1 MELET
6 RKKRILIFLPF
17 LTFGGA
23 ERQGFLLAKGLAAL
37 NYQVTVCGFSL
48 TGSNYPLIQK
58 LEEAGIKH
66 HVLPSTMADMPGRK
80 GMIKVL
86 NKFARFVRSEGFDCI
101 IPFTFWPNYLT
112 GHAARFTKAK
122 CFWNQRSVDDHVP
135 VHGFEKWLPVNKI
148 RFVSNSRPGKQ
159 FLIKR
164 FALKDNDV
172 EVVNNGAVQD
182 AAKNNAE
189 TWKQKL
195 QLKDDSIVLN
205 MVANFFPEK
214 DFAAVIKGMGIL
226 QQKKVPVVCLLTG
239 GGGDKRR
246 RDEAKALAYDLKL
259 SDTVNFVGE
268 CDDVAGLLQ
277 ATDIGVLSSTS
288 EGCPNSVLEYMMA
301 GLPVVANDIDAITDV
316 LGKDYPFIFKTGDAH
331 DFAGKVEALCNN
343 VALRKSTGE
352 KLKQK
357 VTVEYSLEKMVNRF
371 SELIELK

>member
-1 MELET
+1 MEN

-23 ERQGFLLAKGLAAL
+23 ERQGFLLARGLSAL

-48 TGSNYPLIQK
+48 TGAHYPLIK
-58 LEEAGIKH
+58 NLEEAGIKH
-66 HVLPSTMADMPGRK
+66 YVLPNSMAEMPGRK
-80 GMIKVL
+80 GMLKVL
-86 NKFARFVRSEGFDCI
+86 NQFVRFVRGQGFDCI

-112 GHAARFTKAK
+112 AHAARFIKAR
-122 CFWNQRSVDDHVP
+122 CFWNQRSVDDHVA
-135 VHGFEKWLPVNKI
+135 VHGFEKWMPLNKI

-164 FALKDNDV
+164 FALKDSDV
-172 EVVNNGAVQD
+172 EIVNNGAVQD
-182 AAKNNAE
+182 TAKNTAPYWRE
-189 TWKQKL
+189 KL
-195 QLKDDSIVLN
+195 NIDERRVVLN

-214 DFAAVIKGMGIL
+214 DFATVIKGMAVL
-226 QQKKVPVVCLLTG
+226 QQKAVPVVCLLTG

-259 SDTVNFVGE
+259 GDTVNFVGE
-268 CDDVAGLLQ
+268 CDDVSGLLQ
-277 ATDIGVLSSTS
+277 ATDVGVLSSTS

-316 LGKDYPFIFKTGDAH
+316 LGTDYPFIFKTGDAD
-331 DFAGKVEALCNN
+331 DFANKIEALCNN
-343 VALRKSTGE
+343 VVLRRSTGE
-352 KLKQK
+352 KLKEK